1 MLIETV
7 NLHVN
12 SVCNLRCAY
21 CFGAFPEEHGGL
33 DGEAWCRI
41 IEQLPGAGVR
51 RVTFSGGEPTLF
63 PPLPELIRHAKRV
76 GLQASIVTNGARLD
90 EDMLAHLDMI
100 GITLDS
106 QHAETNMRLGRRGP
120 RGMPYHRHVVDVASR
135 VRAAG
140 KLLKLNTVVCSLNV
154 HEDMV
159 ELISRIHP
167 FKWKAL
173 QFAAI
178 AGGNDLTASS
188 LTVSGEEFEA
198 FVSRNDRVSKRG
210 VWFAPES
217 EDVLNST
224 YVMVD
229 PSGRVFLRSGA
240 GFRASRRVLD
250 VGIEQAVADVGGYDR
265 EAFLAREGDRDV
277 LRMSRAG
284 GSE

>member
-12 SVCNLRCAY
+12 SMCNLRCAY
-21 CFGAFPEEHGGL
+21 CFGAFPADHGGL
-33 DGEAWCRI
+33 DGEAWRRI
-41 IEQLPGAGVR
+41 IEQLPGEGVR

-63 PPLPELIRHAKRV
+63 PPLAEIIRHAKRV
-76 GLQASIVTNGARLD
+76 GLQTSIVTNGARLTD
-90 EDMLAHLDMI
+90 DMLAHLDMI

-106 QHAETNMRLGRRGP
+106 QHAETNMRLGRRGV
-120 RGMPYHRHVVDVASR
+120 RGMPYHRHVMDVASR

-154 HEDMV
+154 QENMV
-159 ELISRIHP
+159 ELIARIHP
-167 FKWKAL
+167 FKWKPL

-178 AGGNDLTASS
+178 AGGNDITASW
-188 LTVSGEEFEA
+188 LAVSEEEFQA
-198 FVSRNDRVSKRG
+198 FVRRNDGVGKRG

-217 EDVLNST
+217 EQVLNST

-229 PSGRVFLRSGA
+229 PSGRAFLRSAA
-240 GFRASRRVLD
+240 GFKASRPVLD
-250 VGIEQAVADVGGYDR
+250 VGIQQAVADVGGYDR